1 MFAKIHLKIAHKLR
15 PRLYMARI
23 PISEYKAKTLLIGK
37 DYGGLSVNI
46 HNADKLLKTLKT
58 SSGYVAK
65 VDQGVKKRQK
75 QGLVVVNVKP
85 SEIKKY
91 LNKFAKKGF
100 ENFLI
105 EPLLPHQPSEEKY
118 LSLERVREGIQILY
132 SNSGGINIED
142 SASNVKK
149 VIYQGSG
156 LGKVA
161 SELVLEPDWLQA
173 IVNRFNQLNISFIE
187 INPLVVI
194 DGRPHMLDCAALVD
208 SAAAYFTNEW
218 TLDNDVSSI
227 KLSPPE
233 KAVAELQASSA
244 SAFSLKLVN
253 PNGGLGMLLSGGGA
267 SVAIADEVCNLGQAD
282 NLLNYGEYSGNPTTE
297 ETFEYTTQVLNLL
310 LSSKAK
316 KKALVIAG
324 GVANFTDIKK
334 TFAGV
339 IAALDKKK
347 TGLKKQK
354 VKIFVRRGGPNEIE
368 GLAMMK
374 SFLDKNDLLGGVWG
388 SETILTRAAAGAVEY
403 IK

>member
-1 MFAKIHLKIAHKLR
+1 
-15 PRLYMARI
+15 MARI

-37 DYGGLSVNI
+37 KYDGLSVKIN
-46 HNADKLLKTLKT
+46 NANKLLKTLKV
-58 SSGYVAK
+58 SRSYVAK

-75 QGLVVVNVKP
+75 QGLVAVNIKP
-85 SEIKKY
+85 TEIKKY

-100 ENFLI
+100 ENFLV
-105 EPLLPHQPSEEKY
+105 EPLVPHLPSEEKY
-118 LSLERVREGIQILY
+118 LSLERVRDGIQILY
-132 SNSGGINIED
+132 SNTGGVDIEN
-142 SASNVKK
+142 AAGKVKK
-149 VIYQGSG
+149 VIYRGSG
-156 LGKVA
+156 LDKIAG
-161 SELVLEPDWLQA
+161 ELGLKPDWLQT
-173 IVNRFNQLNISFIE
+173 IVDRFNQFNISFTE

-194 DGRPHMLDCAALVD
+194 NGQPHMLDCAALTD

-218 TLDNDVSSI
+218 SLDDDVSSL

-233 KAVAELQASSA
+233 KAVAELEASSA
-244 SAFSLKLVN
+244 SSFSLKLVN
-253 PNGGLGMLLSGGGA
+253 PNGGLGVLLSGGGA
-267 SVAIADEVCNLGQAD
+267 SVAIADEVCNLGQAE

-316 KKALVIAG
+316 KKALIISG

-347 TGLKKQK
+347 LELKKQK
-354 VKIFVRRGGPNEIE
+354 IKIFVRRGGPNEVE

-374 SFLDKNDLLGGVWG
+374 KFLDESDLLGGVWG
-388 SETILTRAAAGAVEY
+388 SEAILTQAAAEAVRY